1 MENQNNSYRWIV
13 FGVVLFT
20 YFMSV
25 SQRTAP
31 GLITDTLI
39 NEFTISASIMGIMA
53 SIQFLAYAGLQIPVG
68 ILSDRYGP
76 NLFLILGTL
85 LNGIGTLLYSLA
97 PNEIVLLIARFL
109 VGTGDSA
116 IWINL
121 ILILSQWFKAKE
133 FVGLLGIAGFS
144 GSMGSLMASVPFS
157 AWIEL
162 SGWRASF
169 FTVGI
174 ILCVMAVLLYF
185 VLILKPGQTI
195 KNPLAVQKNRAKMG
209 KNHEKTVKILLKIFS
224 DRQAWATFLCHFG
237 LVGTYIGFIG
247 SWAVPYGLT
256 VYGLTLPEASRLI
269 MVGLIGAMIGS
280 PLTSWIAT
288 HLYPIKRTY
297 MAVHLMVFICWIIF
311 YLFGGKP
318 PVNVVIVLY
327 FIIGYGSGASSLTF
341 AIVRQSFDT
350 KVVGVVTGFANTGG
364 FISAILL
371 PGIFGK
377 ILDRFNPEISYAGY
391 HYGFL
396 IPILFSMLGVVGGF
410 LVKDQQKEVKHSI
423 GAGSL

>member
-1 MENQNNSYRWIV
+1 
-13 FGVVLFT
+13 
-20 YFMSV
+20 MSV

-85 LNGIGTLLYSLA
+85 LNGLGTLLYSLA
-97 PNEIVLLIARFL
+97 PNEIVLLTARFL
-109 VGTGDSA
+109 VGAGDSA

-121 ILILSQWFKAKE
+121 ILILSQWFKLKE
-133 FVGLLGIAGFS
+133 FVGLLGIAGLS
-144 GSMGSLMASVPFS
+144 GSLGSLMASVPFS
-157 AWIEL
+157 AWIEF
-162 SGWRASF
+162 SGWRVPF

-174 ILCVMAVLLYF
+174 ILCAMSVLLYF
-185 VLILKPGQTI
+185 VLILKPGQSI
-195 KNPLAVQKNRAKMG
+195 KNPLAVKKNRAKME
-209 KNHEKTVKILLKIFS
+209 KNHEKSMDILLRIFS
-224 DRQAWATFLCHFG
+224 ERQAWATFLCHFG

-247 SWAVPYGLT
+247 SWAVPYGLN
-256 VYGLTLPEASRLI
+256 VYGLTLPEASQLI
-269 MVGLIGAMIGS
+269 MVGLIGAMIGA

-288 HLYPIKRTY
+288 HFFPIKKTY
-297 MAVHLMVFICWIIF
+297 VAVHLMVFICWTIF

-318 PVNVVIVLY
+318 PVFIVVVLY

-377 ILDRFNPEISYAGY
+377 ILDHFNTEISYVGY

-396 IPILFSMLGVVGGF
+396 IPILFSLVGIIGGI
-410 LVKDQQKEVKHSI
+410 LVKEQHKEVKYSI
-423 GAGSL
+423 GAN